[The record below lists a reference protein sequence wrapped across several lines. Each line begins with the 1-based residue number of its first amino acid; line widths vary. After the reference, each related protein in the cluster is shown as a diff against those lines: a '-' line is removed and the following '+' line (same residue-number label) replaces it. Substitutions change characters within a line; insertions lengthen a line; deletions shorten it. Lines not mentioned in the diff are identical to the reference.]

1 MKAMAKEQILDRLK
15 NVMDPEVACDI
26 VTMGLVREV
35 NIRDDGSV
43 HIVYTLTSPMCPLGP
58 QIEQDIRSELLSLG
72 IDRVEIELTFD
83 PPWREPEGLRAM
95 MGLSI

>member
-1 MKAMAKEQILDRLK
+1 MKAMAKEQIIERLK

-26 VTMGLVREV
+26 VTMGLIREV
-35 NIRDDGSV
+35 TVRDDGSV

-72 IDRVEIELTFD
+72 VERVTIELTFD
-83 PPWREPEGLRAM
+83 PPWSPPPDLRAM
-95 MGLSI
+95 MGV